1 MKNLVFNNFYK
12 QGLFMEDR
20 RKYSSVSNTEL
31 HLLNQIGRDFSSS
44 LDFESIIDMIM
55 SRVKDVIK
63 CEASSVI
70 LFDETRDSLVFY
82 AASGAGAKEVEGLTI
97 PRGKGFAGW
106 VFDNQEA
113 VIVDEVNKDP
123 RFYSGIDDITHM
135 QTGSLICVPVGNKDK
150 KLGVI
155 EGINKIDGSFTGRDL
170 DLLIAISQLAGISI
184 ENSMIHRNLEQKNND
199 LDRLN
204 KEMDDFVN
212 IVSHDL
218 QTPLASIEGY
228 VGLIKDEITSMLESN
243 ADLNNYLNRIEQN
256 CKNMFNFISHLRSL
270 VRLNKDSLSFQEF
283 DPAAVL
289 DEICALL
296 EDLIREKNADV
307 IYNSSLHVIR
317 YDRTLFYHILYNLV
331 QNSLKYSAK
340 CRKPVIKIETEE
352 KENEIHFLIMDN
364 GAGISTDDQEKIFS
378 FYTRGKNA
386 KMADGYGLG
395 LAFVKKIVELFD
407 GKVWVETEPDKG
419 SIFYFSLPR

>member
-1 MKNLVFNNFYK
+1 
-12 QGLFMEDR
+12 MEER
-20 RKYSSVSNTEL
+20 RKNSSITNTEF
-31 HLLNQIGRDFSSS
+31 HLLNQIGKDFASS
-44 LDFESIIDMIM
+44 LDFESVIDMIM
-55 SRVKDVIK
+55 SRVRDVLK

-106 VFDNQEA
+106 VFDHQEA
-113 VIVDEVNKDP
+113 VVVDDVDKDE
-123 RFYSGIDDITHM
+123 RFYSGIDKITHM
-135 QTGSLICVPVGNKDK
+135 KTMSLICVPVVNQEK

-155 EGINKIDGSFTGRDL
+155 EGINKIEGSFTERDL
-170 DLLIAISQLAGISI
+170 ELLTAISQLAGISL
-184 ENSMIHRNLEQKNND
+184 ENSMIHRNLEQKNAD
-199 LDRLN
+199 LDKLN

-228 VGLIKDEITSMLESN
+228 VGLIKDEMSSLFESN
-243 ADLNNYLNRIEQN
+243 EDLKNYLDRIEQN
-256 CKNMFNFISHLRSL
+256 CKNMFHFIGHLRSL
-270 VRLNKDSLSFQEF
+270 VRLNKESLTVQEF
-283 DPAAVL
+283 DPASVL
-289 DEICALL
+289 DEICHLL
-296 EDLIREKNADV
+296 EDMIHEKNADV
-307 IYNSSLHVIR
+307 IYNSTLHRIR

-340 CRKPVIKIETEE
+340 CRKPIIKIETVE
-352 KENEIHFLIMDN
+352 KDSEIHFLIKDN
-364 GAGISTDDQEKIFS
+364 GAGISQDDQEKIFS

-386 KMADGYGLG
+386 ITTDGYGLG

-419 SIFYFSLPR
+419 SIFFFSLPK